1 VNDSIDSESC
11 EDEVRIEEESN
22 RFFNLGS
29 RQFNHIRLESLQEIH
44 FGIWERRRAGDVISL
59 MTSQNS

>member
-22 RFFNLGS
+22 RFFNLGDS
-29 RQFNHIRLESLQEIH
+29 ETEHMRLKGRNDIH
-44 FGIWERRRAGDVISL
+44 GAI
-59 MTSQNS
+59 